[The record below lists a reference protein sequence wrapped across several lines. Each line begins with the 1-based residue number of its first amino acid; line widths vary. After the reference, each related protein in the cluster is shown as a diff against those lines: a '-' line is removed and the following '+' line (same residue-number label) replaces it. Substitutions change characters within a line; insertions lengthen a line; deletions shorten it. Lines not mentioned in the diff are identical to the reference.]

1 MSEQNHKLPKLRTER
16 DRRRAARRRKTILWC
31 LVAVLVVGGMAGA
44 RRIYRWARAQRAEQF
59 AEAAAEYVKENKWE
73 DAANKYRAALQLDPL
88 GYKSLQGA
96 AHLASRLNRPEALDL
111 WVQVNKL
118 PQATIADKQSYAE
131 LLLARG
137 KLKAAE
143 PVIEAMLRN
152 DPDTKTLHLASRYAS
167 ATNQSGKAI
176 EYARIALKRAP
187 QDEATRSLVAELL
200 ANSTDPAQ
208 RKEAREILWELADKT
223 GASQR
228 AALNALGRAPEL
240 SREERT
246 RLLEKF
252 DALSAPNIRETLLA
266 ADLRLQL
273 NPGDANTVYDQ
284 TVARWNGSEEADLI
298 DLARWLNLRQQGERV
313 LSLFTVDRARQNNQ
327 LLLARLDAMAT
338 LQRWDE
344 IDTLLADPDLTLDP
358 SVLESFRARAA
369 QEKNATLDAEMHW
382 NHAISLAA
390 SDPAK
395 LKFVANFA
403 EQSQAHATALKA
415 YEQLA
420 RIPEQAVI
428 AFHATQRLSAQS
440 GDLPV
445 QRAAAEK
452 IATLSP
458 DDPNARD
465 HLAYLN
471 LLMGGDIEANF
482 EMARD
487 LAEKFPDRLSYRVTA
502 ALGYLRK
509 HDPGMALAQF
519 KGPAGAPPIEW
530 EKTPPSWRAVYA
542 ATLQANEQSEL
553 ARAIIATIPAD
564 KLSPE
569 ERKLIEPG
577 Q

>member
-16 DRRRAARRRKTILWC
+16 DRRRAARRRKIILWC
-31 LVAVLVVGGMAGA
+31 LVAVLLVGGMAGA

-59 AEAAAEYVKENKWE
+59 ADAAAEYVKEGKWE

-131 LLLARG
+131 LLLTLG

-143 PVIEAMLRN
+143 PVIESMLRN
-152 DPDTKTLHLASRYAS
+152 DPDTKTLHLATRYAG
-167 ATNQSGKAI
+167 ATGQSGKAI
-176 EYARIALKRAP
+176 EYARLAVKRAP
-187 QDEATRSLVAELL
+187 QDDATRSVLAELL

-240 SREERT
+240 SREERL

-273 NPGDANTVYDQ
+273 NPGDANTIYDQ
-284 TVARWNGSEEADLI
+284 TVARWNGGEEADLI
-298 DLARWLNLRQQGERV
+298 DLARWLNLRKQGERV
-313 LSLFTVDRARQNNQ
+313 LSLFTVDRALQNNQ

-344 IDTLLADPDLTLDP
+344 IDTLLADPGLTLDP

-428 AFHATQRLSAQS
+428 AFHATQRLSARG

-458 DDPNARD
+458 DDPNASNQ
-465 HLAYLN
+465 LAYLN
-471 LLMGGDIEANF
+471 LLMGADIEANF
-482 EMARD
+482 EKARA

-542 ATLQANEQSEL
+542 ATLHANEQSEA